1 MARDVGGIA
10 IKLPDRLHNRRTL
23 GAVRPE
29 KRRRIARET
38 LDIYTP
44 IAHRLGLNALFREL
58 QDLCFQAIY
67 PNRYQV
73 LHKAMMSARGNRRE
87 VLGKISDAVRVALP
101 AAGIEAE
108 VSGRE
113 KSLYSIYTKMNEIG
127 REHV

>member
-1 MARDVGGIA
+1 M
-10 IKLPDRLHNRRTL
+10 RTL
-23 GAVRPE
+23 GAVDPD
-29 KRRRIARET
+29 KRHRVARET

-101 AAGIEAE
+101 AAGIERSEERRVGKAC
-108 VSGRE
+108 VSTCRSRG
-113 KSLYSIYTKMNEIG
+113 SPY
-127 REHV
+127 H